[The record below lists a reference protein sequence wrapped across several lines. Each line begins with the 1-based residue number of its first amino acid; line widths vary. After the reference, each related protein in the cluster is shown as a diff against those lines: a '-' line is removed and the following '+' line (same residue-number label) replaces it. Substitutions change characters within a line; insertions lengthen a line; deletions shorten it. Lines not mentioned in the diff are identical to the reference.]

1 MLSKL
6 STSDTN
12 VHNETWLHQRIHS
25 IYIAVRNCI
34 KGFIPFTLRY
44 QTAAEVLSCKLRL
57 QAASLWMPYSDML
70 TAKTTSKQANPDD
83 FVLVMNVMMWLTHED
98 ESADVV
104 MMWWCCPRHF
114 WTSFCQMP
122 LCKTYPDWCHLVGS
136 TPIIFVILVPS
147 LQHLP
152 GQRRHGMPDAART
165 GCSKQAQFSSVA
177 LLPFIF
183 QYCSTFYISS
193 SRLENVQSIL
203 LGTKQKVASTFG

>member
-1 MLSKL
+1 
-6 STSDTN
+6 
-12 VHNETWLHQRIHS
+12 
-25 IYIAVRNCI
+25 
-34 KGFIPFTLRY
+34 
-44 QTAAEVLSCKLRL
+44 
-57 QAASLWMPYSDML
+57 MPYSDML
-70 TAKTTSKQANPDD
+70 TAKTSSKQANPDD
-83 FVLVMNVMMWLTHED
+83 FVLVMNVLMWLTHED

-104 MMWWCCPRHF
+104 MML
-114 WTSFCQMP
+114 P
-122 LCKTYPDWCHLVGS
+122 LCKMMPY
-136 TPIIFVILVPS
+136 PIIFVILVPS

-183 QYCSTFYISS
+183 QYISS